1 VNTLLG
7 QTLLL
12 LGKNGEA
19 EKKLRSALLMDR
31 PPPDAYRLLGK
42 LDLYRNDD
50 RAAVYNLTHYLAIRK
65 DDATAYYLLSRAYR
79 GLGQTGQM
87 NQALSQ
93 FQKVSQDVK
102 ERSQA
107 QGELQHLDNPR
118 PVDED
123 IGENIPPS

>member
-1 VNTLLG
+1 
-7 QTLLL
+7 
-12 LGKNGEA
+12 
-19 EKKLRSALLMDR
+19 MDR

-42 LDLYRNDD
+42 LDLHRNDD
-50 RAAVYNLTHYLAIRK
+50 RAAVYDLAHYLSIRK

-79 GLGQTGQM
+79 GLGQTEQM

-107 QGELQHLDNPR
+107 QGELDRLDNENH
-118 PVDED
+118 VDEQMVKN
-123 IGENIPPS
+123 GSGSGNP